1 MPLAVT
7 DPALSHDLGS
17 IQLLFVTLAFA
28 IALTYVARRL
38 RIADP
43 ILLLLGGI
51 VLSQLPNLPDIE
63 LAPDVVFL
71 LFLPPILFGAAYFTP
86 IRDFKANLRPILLL
100 AIGFVLFTTAA
111 VALVVQQ
118 LTDMPVAAAVALGAI
133 VAPPDAVA
141 ATAIFRRLGRAAPH
155 RHDPGGGEPPQR
167 RVGPDRVS
175 PRRRRR
181 GGRRQLGGLLA
192 GQRRFRCRRTP
203 SSHSSS
209 SGPADSR
216 SGRSSARS

>member
-7 DPALSHDLGS
+7 DPALSHELGP
-17 IQLLFVTLAFA
+17 IQFLFITLAIA

-51 VLSQLPNLPDIE
+51 ALSQLPNLPDIE
-63 LAPDVVFL
+63 LAPEIVFL

-100 AIGFVLFTTAA
+100 AIGLVLFTTAA

-118 LTDMPVAAAVALGAI
+118 LTAMPVAAAVALGAI

-141 ATAIFRRLGRAAPH
+141 ATAIFRRLG
-155 RHDPGGGEPPQR
+155 
-167 RVGPDRVS
+167 V
-175 PRRRRR
+175 PRRIVTILE
-181 GGRRQLGGLLA
+181 GESLLNDASALIVYRLAIVA
-192 GQRRFRCRRTP
+192 GAAAA
-203 SSHSSS
+203 S
-209 SGPADSR
+209 
-216 SGRSSARS
+216 